1 MSILD
6 KDGKT
11 TPDASQVGIGP
22 LPFGSGR
29 FDNEYRQVTT
39 TGVGG
44 NNKAIRISIIRGGG
58 GSGQ

>member
-29 FDNEYRQVTT
+29 FDNEYRQVRT
-39 TGVGG
+39 
-44 NNKAIRISIIRGGG
+44 
-58 GSGQ
+58 GSGY

>member
-1 MSILD
+1 MVYVYMDDDDCDDDDDDDVSTYVSILD

-29 FDNEYRQVTT
+29 FDNEYR
-39 TGVGG
+39 
-44 NNKAIRISIIRGGG
+44 
-58 GSGQ
+58 